1 MKMTKYHVEN
11 FARIKLFDIELDP
24 NNNFVIVSG
33 ANSAGKSSATM
44 ALWNLFEGRN
54 AGKKVTMPVRQGADK
69 AVISVKLDNGVLVE
83 KVIRASDGKEVLK
96 ITNADGMSSSKQGY
110 LDNILGTSLN
120 IEAFRG
126 LDKHKQMEVL
136 LDVVGLRAK
145 FTELKSQYDVTYQQ
159 RTEIGRARDL
169 YKTQTTAVPEQVS
182 PIDVTAL
189 MQEASQLEN
198 QQSEN
203 RRHTEFINTAKSAIE
218 QAACRIT
225 ELLTSI
231 ETTKAEIIKRE
242 SMIVPVDVEKATKIA
257 ATINTANETNRKA
270 GAWEMYQDRLE
281 KFNAQDTVYNTK
293 TAQLEQLK
301 TAEKELLTTAK
312 FPLDGITFTDEVLF
326 NGVPLKQLEGGSE
339 ELFVNFAIAVA
350 SIPKDGLRVIRVPDG
365 EKLDPQSR
373 ARLVDMA
380 NKADVQV
387 LFEMVDT
394 TGTQGVYI
402 EDGEIATNNYGKK

>member
-1 MKMTKYHVEN
+1 
-11 FARIKLFDIELDP
+11 
-24 NNNFVIVSG
+24 
-33 ANSAGKSSATM
+33 
-44 ALWNLFEGRN
+44 
-54 AGKKVTMPVRQGADK
+54 
-69 AVISVKLDNGVLVE
+69 
-83 KVIRASDGKEVLK
+83 
-96 ITNADGMSSSKQGY
+96 
-110 LDNILGTSLN
+110 
-120 IEAFRG
+120 
-126 LDKHKQMEVL
+126 
-136 LDVVGLRAK
+136 
-145 FTELKSQYDVTYQQ
+145 
-159 RTEIGRARDL
+159 
-169 YKTQTTAVPEQVS
+169 
-182 PIDVTAL
+182 
-189 MQEASQLEN
+189 
-198 QQSEN
+198 
-203 RRHTEFINTAKSAIE
+203 
-218 QAACRIT
+218 
-225 ELLTSI
+225 
-231 ETTKAEIIKRE
+231 
-242 SMIVPVDVEKATKIA
+242 
-257 ATINTANETNRKA
+257 
-270 GAWEMYQDRLE
+270 MYQDRLE